1 MVVDRGGWRLA
12 AGCVTLSGV
21 LDPTDLTASG
31 LRLQA
36 TYDVPGD
43 DPAATATWLAEEM
56 TVEFPT
62 DLLADDGIRGHV
74 LGRVEAVAGRTVTVS
89 VDADVVG
96 GSLTQLLSVVWGN
109 VALAPGLRLVAL
121 DLPDEVAAAL
131 PCPQV
136 GLPGLRAA
144 TGAATRPL
152 TMSAIKPLGLP
163 VDRLAAMAATLAAGG
178 LDIVK
183 EDQSLADQPWAPF
196 DQRIGPI
203 AEAVAAAN
211 ARAGTRAL
219 YAPSLNGPVSDLSRR
234 AAAAR
239 DAGAGAVMVQPGIS
253 GFPAIEAA
261 ASAGLPVI
269 AHPGALGTWT
279 DRVAPALVHGLIA
292 RLAGADVSV
301 FITPGGRF
309 DVSQADATAIVEACT
324 GPLGPAR
331 PILPAAGG
339 GITVERVPELR
350 ATYGDDLCLLIG
362 GDLHR
367 HGDPGRRAAQLRAAV
382 EA

>member
-1 MVVDRGGWRLA
+1 MSGAA
-12 AGCVTLSGV
+12 AGTVREGGGV
-21 LDPTDLTASG
+21 LAPTDVAASG
-31 LRLQA
+31 LRLTA
-36 TYDVPGD
+36 TYAVPGT
-43 DPAATATWLAEEM
+43 DPVATAAWLAEEM

-62 DLLADDGIRGHV
+62 ALLADDGIRGEV
-74 LGRVEAVAGRTVTVS
+74 LGRVEVVAADTVTIS
-89 VDADVVG
+89 VAVEVVG
-96 GSLTQLLSVVWGN
+96 ASLTQLLSVVWGN
-109 VALAPGLRLVAL
+109 VALAPGLRLIGL
-121 DLPDEVAAAL
+121 GLPAEVVAAM
-131 PCPQV
+131 PGPRV
-136 GLPGLRAA
+136 GLAGLRAA
-144 TGAATRPL
+144 TGAVTRPL

-163 VDRLAAMAATLAAGG
+163 VDRLAGMAADLAAGG

-196 DQRIGPI
+196 ADRIGPI
-203 AEAVAAAN
+203 GEAVATAN
-211 ARAGTRAL
+211 DRAGTQAL
-219 YAPSLNGPVSDLSRR
+219 YAPSLNGPVLELPRR

-261 ASAGLPVI
+261 AGAGLPVI
-269 AHPGALGTWT
+269 AHPGALGAWT
-279 DRVAPALVHGLIA
+279 DRVAPALVHGLLP
-292 RLAGADVSV
+292 RLGGADCSV

-309 DVSQADATAIVEACT
+309 DVSAEDAQAIVAACT
-324 GPLGPAR
+324 GPLGDAPA
-331 PILPAAGG
+331 ILPAAGG

-367 HGDPGRRAAQLRAAV
+367 HGDPGRRAAALRAAV